1 MTKPKAIN
9 CIPQLVAFVLLIIKR
24 REVEILKELEEL
36 EKAEAKLAKT
46 EQELHYN
53 EDRVKILEH
62 MIPKL
67 TRKER
72 THRLC
77 VHGGMLDKF
86 LKEPDLMTD
95 DQVMDILLNAFSSNL
110 VQKKIDF
117 FIRQRKEEILENH

>member
-1 MTKPKAIN
+1 M
-9 CIPQLVAFVLLIIKR
+9 
-24 REVEILKELEEL
+24 KELEEL

-77 VHGGMLDKF
+77 VHGGMLAKF
-86 LKEPDLMTD
+86 LKEPDLLTD
-95 DQVMDILLNAFSSNL
+95 DQVMDILRTAFSSYM
-110 VQKKIDF
+110 VQSKIDM
-117 FIRQRKEEILENH
+117 FIKKQMEEILENTKFI